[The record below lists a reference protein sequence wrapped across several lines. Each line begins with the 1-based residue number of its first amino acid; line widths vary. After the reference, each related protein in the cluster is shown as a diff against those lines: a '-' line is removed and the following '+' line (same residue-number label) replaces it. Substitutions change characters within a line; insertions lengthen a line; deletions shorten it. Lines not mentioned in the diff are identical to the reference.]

1 MSPRF
6 ISPNTGAPE
15 TILAEDQLDYL
26 PISVAHYIDAE
37 KGIRIMAVRITF
49 NDKERLALAEGEDV
63 YITQLMVEKDQLFT
77 PMDVLVGPQYLTV
90 KEG

>member
-1 MSPRF
+1 MPRF

-15 TILAEDQLDYL
+15 TVLAEDQLDYL
-26 PISVAHYIDAE
+26 PVSVAHYVDTE
-37 KGIRIMAVRITF
+37 KGVRIMAVRISF
-49 NDKERLALAEGEDV
+49 SDKERLAIAEGEDI
-63 YITQLMVEKDQLFT
+63 YITQLMCAPDQLFT